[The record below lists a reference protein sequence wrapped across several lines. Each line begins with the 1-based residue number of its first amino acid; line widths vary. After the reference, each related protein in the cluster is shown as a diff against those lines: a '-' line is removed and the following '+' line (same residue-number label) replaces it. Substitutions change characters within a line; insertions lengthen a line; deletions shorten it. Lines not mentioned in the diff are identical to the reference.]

1 MRKAS
6 NKVIGM
12 LLIGVVSLIVVGCA
26 NEDAATLLV
35 SQFRDYI
42 EKKDG
47 EGLYES
53 AISDKGTAWTVDDAA
68 NVVTMLKDDEEE
80 TAEIMAVLA
89 AQAQHYDGD
98 GEKNKSYDLYEDVTQ
113 VGPFYMDEVDDEYV
127 LCVRSYDVTLLTEPE
142 ATITFL
148 DEEYVANEQGE
159 VSLGKIGPGY
169 YELTGTLETDDGILE
184 AEDSFF
190 MFEFET
196 FTPSITLDFE
206 TN

>member
-6 NKVIGM
+6 NKIIGI
-12 LLIGVVSLIVVGCA
+12 LLISVVSLIVVGCA
-26 NEDAATLLV
+26 SEDAATLLV

-53 AISDKGTAWTVDDAA
+53 AIVDKGTTWTVDDAA

-113 VGPFYMDEVDDEYV
+113 VGPFYIDEMDDEHV
-127 LCVRSYDVTLLTEPE
+127 LRVRSYDVTVITEPE

-148 DEEYVANEQGE
+148 GEKYVADEQGE
-159 VSLGKIGPGY
+159 VPLGKIGPGY
-169 YELTGTLETDDGILE
+169 YELTGTLETDDGIFE
-184 AEDSFF
+184 AEDNFF

-196 FTPSITLDFE
+196 FTPNVTLDFE
-206 TN
+206 IN